1 MIKIK
6 DKKIIVLV
14 VILIVFT
21 IGYFTVVNKVSH
33 AFETDVDYNTIKNQK
48 LELIEK
54 VAKKYGEDN
63 IDKFNEEGLIYIDIN
78 TLIESGYLI
87 VSTEGKVLNIEEI
100 KDDLNDKK
108 IRIKNEEGVIKAEIY
123 N

>member
-33 AFETDVDYNTIKNQK
+33 AFETDVDYNTIKNIYLNKFGLLDENNVKKSNEFLNKINQLFTERFNK
-48 LELIEK
+48 QFSLQMYDNGVMNCFVTEK
-54 VAKKYGEDN
+54 TSK
-63 IDKFNEEGLIYIDIN
+63 
-78 TLIESGYLI
+78 
-87 VSTEGKVLNIEEI
+87 I
-100 KDDLNDKK
+100 K
-108 IRIKNEEGVIKAEIY
+108 IF
-123 N
+123 

>member
-100 KDDLNDKK
+100 KEDLNDKK